1 MNSNY
6 LATVF
11 FFLQVFVVRIFIG
24 ASGIDNYD
32 SLTQL
37 NLSWL
42 PYFSEFII
50 LLLFLGYKTKNK
62 NNGKLKYL
70 EYSLIIL
77 ISVEVVQFTFV
88 FFSANIDN
96 ILMLIIYYCRC
107 LLLISINIIYI
118 LFFFQRDIFLSVF
131 YRFASLSII
140 ISLFFL
146 ILHSVFNLNF
156 QVHLSDGMTRV
167 QGLLSEPSAMAGM
180 LSAFIGVSLLKK
192 NWIWFSLA
200 LVCSFFTYSVMVYF
214 TIVVTL
220 FFLLKNQVSLKRI
233 ILYVS
238 IGAVSVFGF
247 FIDYFSNIEFDG
259 VFLRLYN
266 IIGNLGELQKL
277 DSDVLKNLDM
287 DRIYGLFVSV
297 ENLIADKLL
306 FTGYGLNG
314 SSYVF
319 VQRYDEV
326 MDYGL
331 IAFMISNFG
340 IIVGLI
346 FLFLGF
352 KELLN
357 LFKKDKY
364 IGIIGVCFFIAV
376 LGNSAGGIIMYGVSF
391 SLIFYNLIDNKYNS
405 KNI

>member
-24 ASGIDNYD
+24 DSGIDNYD

-37 NLSWL
+37 NLTWL
-42 PYFSEFII
+42 SYFSEFII

-70 EYSLIIL
+70 GYSLIIL
-77 ISVEVVQFTFV
+77 ISVEVVQFTVV

-140 ISLFFL
+140 ISLFFF

-200 LVCSFFTYSVMVYF
+200 LVCSFFTYSVIVYF
-214 TIVVTL
+214 TILVTL

-233 ILYVS
+233 ILYLS
-238 IGAVSVFGF
+238 IGAVFVFGF
-247 FIDYFSNIEFDG
+247 FIDYFLNIEFDG
-259 VFLRLYN
+259 AFLRLYN
-266 IIGNLGELQKL
+266 VIGNLGELQKL
-277 DSDVLKNLDM
+277 DSDVLNNLDM

-319 VQRYDEV
+319 LQRYDEV

-346 FLFLGF
+346 LLFLGF

-364 IGIIGVCFFIAV
+364 
-376 LGNSAGGIIMYGVSF
+376 SSF
-391 SLIFYNLIDNKYNS
+391 R
-405 KNI
+405 